1 MSWCRGQCL
10 PLRVRRR
17 YPVRSARIDSGD
29 AVDAAMRTREQHLL
43 RLNEQYV
50 RASMGAM
57 SNGYARTSPT
67 ISSA

>member
-1 MSWCRGQCL
+1 MSWCRGQACHCACGGD
-10 PLRVRRR
+10 
-17 YPVRSARIDSGD
+17 PVRSARIDSGD